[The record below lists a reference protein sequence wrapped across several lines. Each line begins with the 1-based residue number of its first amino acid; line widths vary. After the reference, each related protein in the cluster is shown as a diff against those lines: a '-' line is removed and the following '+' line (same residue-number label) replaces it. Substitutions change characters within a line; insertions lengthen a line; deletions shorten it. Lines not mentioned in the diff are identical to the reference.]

1 MGKVIYAAFGLLLLA
16 GYSAVIW
23 RGYEISTPGQ
33 RQYVGGGLRGASHG
47 GYRSFWYSGFHGG
60 K

>member
-1 MGKVIYAAFGLLLLA
+1 MGKVIYAAFGFLVLM
-16 GYSAVIW
+16 GYSSLVW
-23 RGYEISTPGQ
+23 RGYAIASTTQ
-33 RQYVGGGLRGASHG
+33 RQYVAGGLRGASHG

>member
-1 MGKVIYAAFGLLLLA
+1 MVKAIYTALGLLLLT
-16 GYSAVIW
+16 GYASAIW
-23 RGYEISTPGQ
+23 RGTQLSAPGQ
-33 RQYVGGGLRGASHG
+33 RQYVAGGLRGASHG